1 MPISD
6 SDVLDQVEA
15 HLRQPN
21 QAWLLGAG
29 ISRDSGVPLMYPL
42 TTRVRTM
49 AVGKNHEV
57 LLQALSAE
65 LDSRAHIEQI
75 LSQLGDYTAI
85 AGRSGAGTVTIGGE
99 TYSQVA
105 LENAHAAIT
114 EDIAE
119 TIRWGY
125 IEAQPANDD
134 HQATD
139 ERIGTV
145 GERLTTVDLHQKFVS
160 TLFEKLQAGLHE
172 RRRPINF
179 FTTNYDT
186 LLEDA
191 LALGRYRYWD
201 GFSGGAIAFLEH
213 RFGDSTPSDGYRA
226 KVIKLHGSIDW
237 TAGDGGEVFRVR
249 ETDVYPTR
257 TGPVLIYP
265 QSTKYVATQK
275 DPFAAQF
282 SELRRTLMGES
293 GSVLA
298 VCGYSFSDDHIND
311 ELRLALSAPNSRT
324 TMLAFCRE
332 GEGLP
337 VELQKWRMEFWGKR
351 IYILTQHGVY
361 CGSEGPLCP
370 PENGERDWWSFK
382 GLISFLEDGGLGE
395 AL

>member
-191 LALGRYRYWD
+191 FALGRYRYWD

-282 SELRRTLMGES
+282 SELRRTLRPRKSARVNGAPLNQRDTCHGGASCPVVMVCLPEWNGSSLCALRAVLKRRRRACRKTRSEIPSSIECPWPATPS
-293 GSVLA
+293 GMDWA
-298 VCGYSFSDDHIND
+298 YSA
-311 ELRLALSAPNSRT
+311 LRGRASGAHSTTYAP
-324 TMLAFCRE
+324 
-332 GEGLP
+332 
-337 VELQKWRMEFWGKR
+337 
-351 IYILTQHGVY
+351 
-361 CGSEGPLCP
+361 
-370 PENGERDWWSFK
+370 
-382 GLISFLEDGGLGE
+382 
-395 AL
+395 